1 MTVRFLALGFCK
13 IALILAFAFVFRGT
27 SLLERDGNGLTS
39 TFDFAG
45 LSCWTTLQ
53 LAMFELMHDATHGLS
68 LSGRWFGHGNLG
80 V

>member
-1 MTVRFLALGFCK
+1 MTLRFLALGFCK

-27 SLLERDGNGLTS
+27 SLLERDGNGLRS
-39 TFDFAG
+39 TFDLAG